1 MHDFPMHVGEAT
13 ANAVVIERQSL
24 VIDSQQMQYS
34 RVEIVPCRS
43 MLDRFPANLIGIA
56 VSEAR
61 L

>member
-1 MHDFPMHVGEAT
+1 MHVGEAT

-24 VIDSQQMQYS
+24 VIDSQQMQYG
-34 RVEIVPCRS
+34 RVEIVPSRS